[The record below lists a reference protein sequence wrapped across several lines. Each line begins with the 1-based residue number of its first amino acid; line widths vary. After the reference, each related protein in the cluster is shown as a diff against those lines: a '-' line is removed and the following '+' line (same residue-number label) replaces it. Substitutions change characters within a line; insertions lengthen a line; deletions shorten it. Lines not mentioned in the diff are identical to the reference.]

1 MERRR
6 QAEII
11 GGGKAKTYTDEELN
25 VAGFTPKGVAE
36 LIQKRIALFDYQP
49 NEKPTFPVESIVALS
64 DACKGNPRILLDVL
78 RDAMDRSEDEGTVAV
93 SFDNVVDAIK
103 ETEIAEISEFEITVL
118 NYLSAN
124 GPSSIEE
131 KFCKGEGKSR
141 ATLQRKLTK
150 LVGRGLISVRSTGTS
165 KNPKQ
170 EFYIPILEDA

>member
-1 MERRR
+1 
-6 QAEII
+6 
-11 GGGKAKTYTDEELN
+11 
-25 VAGFTPKGVAE
+25 
-36 LIQKRIALFDYQP
+36 
-49 NEKPTFPVESIVALS
+49 
-64 DACKGNPRILLDVL
+64 
-78 RDAMDRSEDEGTVAV
+78 MDRSEDEGTVAV

-131 KFCKGEGKSR
+131 KFCKGVGKSR

-150 LVGRGLISVRSTGTS
+150 LVGRGLISVRSAGTS